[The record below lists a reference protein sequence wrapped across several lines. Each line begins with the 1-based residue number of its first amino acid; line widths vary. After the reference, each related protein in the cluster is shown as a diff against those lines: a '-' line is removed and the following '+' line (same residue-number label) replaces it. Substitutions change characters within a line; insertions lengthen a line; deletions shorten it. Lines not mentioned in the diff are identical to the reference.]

1 MATGKKSSRNKA
13 DDSSDVLQGL
23 GSDKLYFKIGEVA
36 EIVGVQPHV
45 LRYWET
51 EFSAVRPQKSRS
63 KQRVYRRKD
72 VETILKIKHLLYD
85 KKFTIAGARQHL
97 REAPDACEPADPD
110 RGYLARRSLERVKV
124 ALADLG
130 RVVATDLDELA
141 ADPAAGVI
149 RPRLSARDPH
159 S

>member
-1 MATGKKSSRNKA
+1 MGLEA
-13 DDSSDVLQGL
+13 L

-51 EFSAVRPQKSRS
+51 EFSMVRPQKSRS
-63 KQRVYRRKD
+63 KQRVYRRRD

-97 REAPDACEPADPD
+97 RESPETVETADPD

-124 ALADLG
+124 ALDDLA
-130 RVVATDLDELA
+130 RAVDTDLDELA
-141 ADPAAGVI
+141 ADPAAGMV
-149 RPRLSARDPH
+149 RPGARDPLA
-159 S
+159 